1 MNNNLTRTILIC
13 LVSCLGYIVFAEL
26 GTFFSYK
33 ALGSEADVY
42 LIATISGI
50 FKLIFLLAVLFF
62 TKQTG
67 ILTCKGNG
75 FFGGLVTGGY
85 ALYSVIAASILIL
98 FTDYMNTGGYNFVL
112 PEKLY
117 FGPTQIYLILAVTIS
132 AGICEELLFRGII
145 LNTLRD
151 FLGRDTFRGTVLAL
165 VISSI
170 AFGALH
176 LTNIFSGVSV
186 FAAVLQAITA
196 FALGIYYGAIY
207 CRWGNIKIVM
217 LLHTLTDLASLLS
230 TSMKTNADFSS
241 TVNNISGNYSQLI
254 TATIY
259 TCIGIF
265 LMRKK
270 VRNQMFTYSIK

>member
-1 MNNNLTRTILIC
+1 MP
-13 LVSCLGYIVFAEL
+13 S
-26 GTFFSYK
+26 
-33 ALGSEADVY
+33 
-42 LIATISGI
+42 SGI

-98 FTDYMNTGGYNFVL
+98 FTDYMNTGGYNFAL

-151 FLGRDTFRGTVLAL
+151 FLGRDTFSGTVLAL

-170 AFGALH
+170 VFGALH

-207 CRWGNIKIVM
+207 CR
-217 LLHTLTDLASLLS
+217 
-230 TSMKTNADFSS
+230 
-241 TVNNISGNYSQLI
+241 
-254 TATIY
+254 
-259 TCIGIF
+259 
-265 LMRKK
+265 
-270 VRNQMFTYSIK
+270 